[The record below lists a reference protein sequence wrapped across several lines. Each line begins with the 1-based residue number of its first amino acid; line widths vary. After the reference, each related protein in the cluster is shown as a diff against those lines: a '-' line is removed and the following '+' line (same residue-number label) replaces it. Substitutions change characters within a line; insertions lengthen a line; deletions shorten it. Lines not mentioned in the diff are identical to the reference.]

1 MRHLLCA
8 ALAIIFATGCAQP
21 SANAG
26 YFGKVEPP
34 EGQQLRYVSGGEPES
49 GDPQIGTGQPEARI
63 YLGLYEGLTEYDP
76 QTGVAIPALA
86 ERWEITANNT
96 EYTFHLRRNARFSDG
111 APITAADFVYTVR
124 RGLSPELASRNGYM
138 GYDILY
144 GQAFNEAASFVRDP
158 ATGSFVMD
166 PATPERRLVVP
177 SDEGERTTLTPQAAA
192 AIRGKQL
199 VPVRGE
205 DLGVEAVDDFTV
217 RIRTERPVPF
227 LPGLMAHQLFR
238 IVPRQAIERHGSRWT
253 RPENIVTSGAFLL
266 QTWNPYDRIV
276 IVRNPMYWDAA
287 TVRLDRITFY
297 AMDDQTTMMN
307 LYKAGEV
314 DATYNH
320 TVPAAW
326 LDQMRGFKDYM
337 NKPEAATEYY
347 SFNVT
352 RAPMDDVRVRKA
364 FNMAID
370 KDALGRF
377 RGAVHPN
384 TSFVPIG
391 VFPGYP
397 NAKGDTFDAEQAK
410 RLLADAGYR
419 DAAGNYDPS
428 RFPVREVELTY
439 NTSENNRQVAEFA
452 QAQFKQNL
460 GLTVPIKNMEFRTF
474 IPFRNNREYRGLARG
489 GWIGDYLDPF
499 TFLDLFSIREGNNA
513 SGWWDPAYVKLL
525 RDGNREPDPMKRF
538 TLLAKA
544 EQMLL
549 DAQAVLP
556 LYTNDTNWIKKPYVQ
571 GMYANPLTMHAW
583 KYVWIEHD
591 SSKWN

>member
-1 MRHLLCA
+1 
-8 ALAIIFATGCAQP
+8 
-21 SANAG
+21 
-26 YFGKVEPP
+26 
-34 EGQQLRYVSGGEPES
+34 
-49 GDPQIGTGQPEARI
+49 
-63 YLGLYEGLTEYDP
+63 
-76 QTGVAIPALA
+76 
-86 ERWEITANNT
+86 
-96 EYTFHLRRNARFSDG
+96 
-111 APITAADFVYTVR
+111 
-124 RGLSPELASRNGYM
+124 
-138 GYDILY
+138 
-144 GQAFNEAASFVRDP
+144 
-158 ATGSFVMD
+158 
-166 PATPERRLVVP
+166 
-177 SDEGERTTLTPQAAA
+177 
-192 AIRGKQL
+192 
-199 VPVRGE
+199 
-205 DLGVEAVDDFTV
+205 
-217 RIRTERPVPF
+217 
-227 LPGLMAHQLFR
+227 
-238 IVPRQAIERHGSRWT
+238 
-253 RPENIVTSGAFLL
+253 
-266 QTWNPYDRIV
+266 
-276 IVRNPMYWDAA
+276 MYWDAA